1 MDRMD
6 SQFVKAVDSIK
17 QQSLW
22 VLTDPYA
29 ELTADDQQLLWDIV
43 TKISEHKIIRERNV
57 IVED

>member
-6 SQFVKAVDSIK
+6 SQFKKAVDSIS
-17 QQSLW
+17 QQARW

-29 ELTADDQQLLWDIV
+29 ELTAEDRELLWDIV
-43 TKISEHKIIRERNV
+43 NKISEHKIIRDRNV

>member
-6 SQFVKAVDSIK
+6 SQFKKAVDSISP
-17 QQSLW
+17 QARW
-22 VLTDPYA
+22 VLPDPYA

-43 TKISEHKIIRERNV
+43 TKISEHKIIRDRNV

>member
-6 SQFVKAVDSIK
+6 SQFKKAVDSIS
-17 QQSLW
+17 QQARW
-22 VLTDPYA
+22 VLTDPHA

-43 TKISEHKIIRERNV
+43 TKISEHKIIRDRNV

>member
-43 TKISEHKIIRERNV
+43 TKISEHKIIRDRNV

>member
-6 SQFVKAVDSIK
+6 SQFKKAIDSIS

-43 TKISEHKIIRERNV
+43 TKISEHKIIRDRNV